1 MLYGKIIEKQ
11 EINILPAPAPIIDKE
26 SLIDKEY
33 YSCPQC
39 SSNIEILSID
49 DKEFEIIFK
58 CLNEDE
64 KSNHKMQKMKI
75 NEYIKKIEKN
85 SILINEC
92 SICKKNRYSVTNFPT
107 FKYCI
112 NCKLVL
118 CYECGEDH
126 INKSNNSGH
135 YLINNNEKNIKC
147 LIHPKNN
154 NIVYCFDCKR
164 HLCKECLKTK
174 EHINHKKNN
183 IYECLPLDG
192 DKKIHKKII
201 DILKMEI
208 QNLEKEVKFNET
220 NNKNN
225 EEQKKIENDYK
236 NKIESLDLKLKNNL
250 KENEINLKVEL
261 EKLERKYKI
270 KKDKIEKKY
279 NTISEE
285 IKNKCNELINK
296 TKKELKEKLN
306 LIKFKNDTD
315 RLNLIKKIND
325 VNALIVINEKIK
337 KTQEIYSDNY
347 YNNINLINTLT
358 SFRKSEN
365 KEISQLFV
373 NHRDYNNKDNLNL
386 LNSQIPEASESFQI
400 DFLSKKIKRDKDNS
414 LELENS
420 NNMNH
425 NLINN
430 LTYKNKIDNNKLYE
444 NDYNQIRE
452 SPFNIE
458 KKNVEIEPSDN
469 KYKEVS
475 SFIENKKEK
484 DIKNE
489 NQKEKEKE
497 KNNDKS
503 DNLNNKKE
511 EAKENNMDIIPNINF
526 NKIIVEDAYCSTE
539 IDNSFDVF
547 NSINNNS
554 YIIYATEN
562 KSIICYNLSNNKRE
576 IEKKKTH
583 SGYISNIKYYYNK
596 YENNEIIMSLSYD
609 DKNFKLWTFH
619 NMHCLLNMKNIYNS
633 GFLYSAC
640 VFNINKYSYFAI
652 SNHIDYE
659 SDIKKAD
666 YIKVYNFKGEFI
678 KNINYSKYNSLSIK
692 TYSNKDN
699 LYILS
704 SGDGSIRSYDYNKN
718 ELYKKYEDNNNCK
731 IFSFTIFQGI
741 KIIAT
746 CDIQNIR
753 IWNFESTELINKIK
767 IEGIKLR
774 GICLYNEKYLLVGC
788 GDNDIKLIDLE
799 KGIIIK
805 SLIGHKEK
813 VCTIIKRNL
822 PNLGKYFFSHAYDD
836 KIIIWKF

>member
-1 MLYGKIIEKQ
+1 
-11 EINILPAPAPIIDKE
+11 
-26 SLIDKEY
+26 
-33 YSCPQC
+33 
-39 SSNIEILSID
+39 
-49 DKEFEIIFK
+49 
-58 CLNEDE
+58 
-64 KSNHKMQKMKI
+64 MQKIKI
-75 NEYIKKIEKN
+75 NEYIKKIKKN

-92 SICKKNRYSVTNFPT
+92 SICKKNRYSMTKFPT

-112 NCKLVL
+112 NCILVL
-118 CYECGEDH
+118 CYEYGEEH

-147 LIHPKNN
+147 LIHPQNN

-164 HLCKECLKTK
+164 HL
-174 EHINHKKNN
+174 
-183 IYECLPLDG
+183 
-192 DKKIHKKII
+192 
-201 DILKMEI
+201 KMEI
-208 QNLEKEVKFNET
+208 QNLEKEVKSNET
-220 NNKNN
+220 NNKYN
-225 EEQKKIENDYK
+225 EEEKKIENDYK
-236 NKIESLDLKLKNNL
+236 NKIESLDLKLKNNFA
-250 KENEINLKVEL
+250 KFHGSYFE
-261 EKLERKYKI
+261 
-270 KKDKIEKKY
+270 
-279 NTISEE
+279 
-285 IKNKCNELINK
+285 
-296 TKKELKEKLN
+296 KELKEKLN
-306 LIKFKNDTD
+306 SIKFKNDTD
-315 RLNLIKKIND
+315 RLNLIKKIYD